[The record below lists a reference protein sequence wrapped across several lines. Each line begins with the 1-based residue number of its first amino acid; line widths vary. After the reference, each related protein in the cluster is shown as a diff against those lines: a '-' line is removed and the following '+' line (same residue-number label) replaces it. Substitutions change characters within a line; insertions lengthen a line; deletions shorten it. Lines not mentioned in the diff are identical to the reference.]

1 MLPMESPIKL
11 EKFLSSKQS
20 GFRSNNFSKG
30 IIMTKLMTIVM
41 SLFIAAPAF
50 ASDINTIEDEIN
62 VVTEAFQLDAIK
74 NKPDP
79 RKVCRGLDLSDEQ
92 KTEIRTAMGEAKTAG
107 AEVKEAFE
115 LNQKAYYR
123 AVVDSGSSRAAVVLI
138 DAETSELASS
148 VASIR
153 TGFRSKVL
161 FDIVQQEKRVHA
173 AKCMHAISKAHKL
186 AKLKKICKRIQHR
199 HPRP

>member
-1 MLPMESPIKL
+1 MLPMESPVKL

-79 RKVCRGLDLSDEQ
+79 RKYVADSTFLM
-92 KTEIRTAMGEAKTAG
+92 TE
-107 AEVKEAFE
+107 
-115 LNQKAYYR
+115 
-123 AVVDSGSSRAAVVLI
+123 D
-138 DAETSELASS
+138 
-148 VASIR
+148 
-153 TGFRSKVL
+153 
-161 FDIVQQEKRVHA
+161 
-173 AKCMHAISKAHKL
+173 
-186 AKLKKICKRIQHR
+186 
-199 HPRP
+199 